1 MERPRHLEHPHD
13 ELHHPIIGNAI
24 MGTHCE
30 NTHVINELQHPI
42 YVDGLK
48 NVIVAACPDGILVCS
63 KEHSEEIKK
72 AVENLTPRLMYE
84 ERRGEP
90 IVYSMTLPT
99 KADSILLP
107 RVSHSTQ
114 GRIFP
119 TRSITIVLRY
129 GLS

>member
-1 MERPRHLEHPHD
+1 
-13 ELHHPIIGNAI
+13 